1 MTGPPHTSFPR
12 RKATGVPG
20 VLSFG
25 LVHGTAVHFRL
36 VCIFPEGATYAT
48 TWGVVCV
55 RCVRRFVT
63 PLRLATSYSPTP
75 VLTVCL
81 RECELGATGL
91 PTVRYDAYASRP
103 GTRVGGPAGEK
114 EKKKRD
120 SRSVVSAASAEQ
132 RPLPMQVLLWLWLLL
147 PASVVQS
154 VVGITV
160 DQALREERGA
170 ERKLLPAV
178 LATAQLACVQV
189 LTARKE
195 YIETHGEIGVDDG
208 YWIGDDAMEAGLPC
222 AGFAGNGTLQEAL
235 HEVEG
240 KFPGRAPSSLT
251 DMDVCRQVEELLNQ
265 AYTNRELADLVDHYK
280 QTFAFPAFCRGAFSQ
295 ESTEGDFYYARM
307 KDVVRG
313 MIKVTV
319 FELDERASDEH
330 DHTEL

>member
-1 MTGPPHTSFPR
+1 VCTMCTPFRDAFTFSYELFTDSRVDSVPTRVRARSYGPTN
-12 RKATGVPG
+12 GNG
-20 VLSFG
+20 
-25 LVHGTAVHFRL
+25 GTA
-36 VCIFPEGATYAT
+36 
-48 TWGVVCV
+48 
-55 RCVRRFVT
+55 
-63 PLRLATSYSPTP
+63 
-75 VLTVCL
+75 
-81 RECELGATGL
+81 
-91 PTVRYDAYASRP
+91 YDAYACHP